1 MATTHRARGKKAIH
15 SVTVNVFVRSTED
28 ESKVLAAFRLIVPE
42 NVLIERQPVTGHF
55 GNSIVILK
63 ARTEQAQAIRLI
75 IRAIGHKLSKREF
88 IRLREQIPQH
98 LSEKC
103 TLVVK
108 FNKQAAARGV
118 LELGDDDP
126 IVVRTKIAAY
136 PARPSIA
143 AEIAR
148 DVLNDAC
155 IY

>member
-1 MATTHRARGKKAIH
+1 MATTYRVRRKKAIH
-15 SVTVNVFVRSTED
+15 SITVNVFVRSTDD
-28 ESKVLAAFRLIVPE
+28 ESKVLAALRLIVPE

-63 ARTEQAQAIRLI
+63 ARTEQAQTIRLI
-75 IRAIGHKLSKREF
+75 IRAIRNKLSKREF
-88 IRLREQIPQH
+88 IRLQEQILQH
-98 LSEKC
+98 LSERC

-118 LELGDDDP
+118 LELGEDDS
-126 IVVRTKIAAY
+126 IVVRAKIAAY
-136 PARPSIA
+136 PARPNIA

-148 DVLNDAC
+148 DVLNNAC

>member
-1 MATTHRARGKKAIH
+1 MVTTYRVRRKKAIH
-15 SVTVNVFVRSTED
+15 SITVNVFVRSTED
-28 ESKVLAAFRLIVPE
+28 ESKVLAALRLIVPE

-63 ARTEQAQAIRLI
+63 ARTEQAQTIRLI
-75 IRAIGHKLSKREF
+75 IRAIRNKLSKCEF
-88 IRLREQIPQH
+88 IRLQEQILQH
-98 LSEKC
+98 LSERC

-118 LELGDDDP
+118 LELGEDDS
-126 IVVRTKIAAY
+126 IVVRAKIAAY

-148 DVLNDAC
+148 DVLNNAC